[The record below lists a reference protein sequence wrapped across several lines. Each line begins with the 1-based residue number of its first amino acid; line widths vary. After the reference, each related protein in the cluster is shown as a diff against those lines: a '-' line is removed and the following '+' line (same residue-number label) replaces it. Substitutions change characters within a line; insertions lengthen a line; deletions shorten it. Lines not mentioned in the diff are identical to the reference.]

1 MLSRLGLVIHWA
13 TFLLGEVWVC
23 VGLYNI
29 TFGGMDV
36 TAIDVILGVVLIL
49 AFSLLGWVI
58 NFILSGHKSLLP
70 WVANKEEN
78 NGR

>member
-13 TFLLGEVWVC
+13 TFLLGEVWIW

-36 TAIDVILGVVLIL
+36 TAGDTILGVVLIL
-49 AFSLLGWVI
+49 AFMLLGWVI
-58 NFILSGHKSLLP
+58 NFILAGHKSPLP
-70 WVANKEEN
+70 WVANKEAT
-78 NGR
+78 